1 MKDTP
6 MDDLL
11 VDFLTETREGLQNL
25 DEALLQLERTPSD
38 KATLSEV
45 FRTVHTIKGTCGFLG
60 LPRLESVAHAGENLL
75 GLWRDGTVPVTGHGI
90 NLILGTVDRIRGI
103 VDGLSATGAEPEG
116 DDAPLKAALEAAATG
131 EAPAASEHPAEE
143 PTMAAPA
150 PAEAASAG
158 APQSIRVAV
167 EVLEELMVLVS
178 ELVLTRNQ
186 LMQLARND
194 ENGAY
199 TVPLQRLSQ
208 ITSDL
213 QDGVMKT
220 RMQPVGNA
228 WSKLPRLV
236 RDLSQELGKRIELEM
251 RGADTELDRQVLEL
265 IKDPLTHMVRNSG
278 DHGLETPEQR
288 RAAGK
293 GEIGRILLNAY
304 HEGGHIVMEIGDDG
318 RGLSTERIKAKALAQ
333 GFATEA
339 ELAAMPEHEVH
350 RFIFRAGFSTA
361 AAVTSV
367 SGRGVGMDVVR
378 TNIERIGGLVDL
390 RSREGR
396 GTTFIIKI
404 PLTLAIA
411 AALIVEAGGERFA
424 IPQAGVLELVRV
436 GGADGPRV
444 ERIKDAAVLRLR
456 DRLLPLVTL
465 RKLLRLDGGPAEGGG
480 FVVVTQV
487 GSQLFGIVVDRVFDT
502 EEIVV
507 KPVAPILRH
516 ITMFSGNTILGDG
529 SVIMILDPSGIARA
543 TALGTEAAV
552 EQGAAATA
560 RSASRSGACTSLL
573 LFRAGAGAAKAV
585 PLALVARLED
595 LPVECIEQAGAGL
608 VTQYRGHLM
617 PLLTLPGAT
626 PAGAGGRQPVL
637 VFGDGERAMGLM
649 VDEILDVLEE
659 RLAIEPAGERPGYLG
674 SCVLAGKVTGILD
687 TSHWLRLGQPDWFG
701 TPHAGAARPR
711 ILLVEDSAFFR
722 NLAGPALSSAGFD
735 VVSVGGGRD
744 ALHLREAGERFD
756 AVISDIDM
764 PDLDGHA
771 LARAIREGGAWAEL
785 PLIALSGRARPED
798 IERGRAAGFS
808 DYVAKFDRDALVASL
823 RGCLQPGI
831 AA

>member
-1 MKDTP
+1 

-11 VDFLTETREGLQNL
+11 VDFLTETREGLQSL
-25 DEALLQLERTPSD
+25 DGALLQLERNPSD

-60 LPRLESVAHAGENLL
+60 LPRLESVAHAGENVL
-75 GLWRDGTVPVTGHGI
+75 GLWRDGTLAVTGHGI
-90 NLILGTVDRIRGI
+90 NLILAAADRIRMI
-103 VDGLSATGAEPEG
+103 VETLEATGAEPEG
-116 DDAPLKAALEAAATG
+116 DDEPLKAALAAAASG
-131 EAPAASEHPAEE
+131 ESPSTIIAEDAPAAPQ
-143 PTMAAPA
+143 
-150 PAEAASAG
+150 ASDSG
-158 APQSIRVAV
+158 GVGNSPQSIRVAV
-167 EVLEELMVLVS
+167 DVLEDLMVLVS

-186 LMQLARND
+186 LMQLARAE
-194 ENGAY
+194 ENGAF

-220 RMQPVGNA
+220 RMQPIGNA

-278 DHGLETPEQR
+278 DHGLETPEER

-293 GEIGRILLNAY
+293 NETGRILLNAY
-304 HEGGHIVMEIGDDG
+304 HEGGHIVLEIGDDG
-318 RGLSTERIKAKALAQ
+318 RGLNTDRIKAKALAQ

-339 ELAAMPEHEVH
+339 ELAAMPEHEAH

-367 SGRGVGMDVVR
+367 SGRGVGMDVVK

-436 GGADGPRV
+436 GEDDGPRV

-456 DRLLPLVTL
+456 DRLLPLVSL
-465 RKLLRLDGGPAEGGG
+465 KRQLRLEDTPAADDARG

-529 SVIMILDPSGIARA
+529 SVIMILDPNGIARGTGLGVE
-543 TALGTEAAV
+543 TALEAGGTQAGLPAAGRAGGV
-552 EQGAAATA
+552 TP
-560 RSASRSGACTSLL
+560 LL
-573 LFRAGAGAAKAV
+573 LFRAGGGAPKAV

-595 LPVECIEQAGAGL
+595 LPVERIEQAGDGL
-608 VTQYRGHLM
+608 VMQYRGRLM
-617 PLLTLPGAT
+617 PLIALPGAT
-626 PAGAGGRQPVL
+626 PAPPGARQPLL
-637 VFGDGERAMGLM
+637 VFGDDERAMGLM
-649 VDEILDVLEE
+649 VDQILDVMEE
-659 RLAIEPAGERPGYLG
+659 RLVIDHAGERPGYLG
-674 SCVLAGKVTGILD
+674 SCVLSGKVTEILD
-687 TSHWLRLGQPDWFG
+687 TAFWLRQGRTDWFG
-701 TPHAGAARPR
+701 GGDAAARGGAR
-711 ILLVEDSAFFR
+711 LLLVEDSAFFR
-722 NLAGPALSSAGFD
+722 NLAVPALSTAGYD
-735 VVSVGGGRD
+735 VVTVQNGQD
-744 ALHLREAGERFD
+744 ALRLREAGERFD
-756 AVISDIDM
+756 VIVSDINM
-764 PDLDGHA
+764 PGLDGHG
-771 LARAIREGGAWAEL
+771 LARAVREGGIWAHL
-785 PLIALSGRARPED
+785 PMIALSGQSRPED
-798 IERGRAAGFS
+798 LERGRAAGFS
-808 DYVAKFDRDALVASL
+808 DYIAKFDREALLASL
-823 RGCLQPGI
+823 RHCLQPSL
-831 AA
+831 AQ